1 MITLRNKLY
10 ESLLDDEDDLINDDT
25 TALLGWS
32 EKFKIP
38 ITQSINK
45 STSSIKIGKNNTIR
59 AKLIIPKI
67 SGKYTLKELFDI
79 PATFKTLDKL
89 EICKGGLYDCVDS
102 DDPKQ
107 YDNVPNCVKDLKLSI
122 IKNKNAFKINFNDIL
137 NHMPNIEKFEI
148 RNLNT
153 GMGFDIL
160 DVNNIPTK
168 KLKNFTITL
177 SSGIINIDSIK
188 GLNCDIFRLQNFTN
202 KDHKDLIWING
213 YEVSPRI
220 NPKVIT
226 EFNNTVDDFFK
237 NNNVKQLVVA
247 SSRSDEGY
255 EIIKDRD
262 SYKFNKIK
270 L

>member
-1 MITLRNKLY
+1 MITLQDKLY
-10 ESLLDDEDDLINDDT
+10 ESLLDDEEELINDDNIVI
-25 TALLGWS
+25 LGWS

-45 STSSIKIGKNNTIR
+45 NTSSIKIGKNNTIR

-107 YDNVPNCVKDLKLSI
+107 YDNVPDCVKDLKLSI

-188 GLNCDIFRLQNFTN
+188 GLNCDMFRLQNFTN
-202 KDHKDLIWING
+202 KDQKDLIWG
-213 YEVSPRI
+213 AGLEFPQI
-220 NPKVIT
+220 NPNVLT
-226 EFNNTVDDFFK
+226 EFNDTINRFFK

-247 SSRSDEGY
+247 SSRSDEGH